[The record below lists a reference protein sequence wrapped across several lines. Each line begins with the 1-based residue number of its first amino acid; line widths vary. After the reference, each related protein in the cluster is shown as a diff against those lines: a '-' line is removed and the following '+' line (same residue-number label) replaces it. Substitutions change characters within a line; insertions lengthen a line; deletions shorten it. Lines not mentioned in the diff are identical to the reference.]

1 MRLTKLAFALLAAL
15 AACGGDDDDG
25 GGSRPNQ
32 PGAAAQAAAQKQD
45 SKNKLVPRVHVED
58 LVRCSVPDKPTGPA
72 CEPLELMGSGAVS
85 SAKKTLAECE
95 AGKYCLQVGA
105 GFSCE
110 PCAERDAIRHDF
122 KDRDF
127 VADQSRD
134 PFFNFV
140 IMPVGI
146 TDNSNNPKPEP
157 HQSCKRRDQFV
168 ASNYSYADLH
178 LIGIVSERTMR
189 KVMMVDTTGRG
200 YIIKRGDCVG
210 KEKAVVKDIGA
221 GYITFVIE
229 EDPDNKR
236 PSHEQSVPLHTDT
249 QPQTDNLPQVAPE
262 TAAPIVAPP
271 TPVTPPQPTGPRT
284 GLGQSNTP
292 PQAPVHKAPQPP
304 VQVPPASH

>member
-1 MRLTKLAFALLAAL
+1 MRLTKLAFALLAITS
-15 AACGGDDDDG
+15 ACGDDDEG
-25 GGSRPNQ
+25 GGTKPNQ
-32 PGAAAQAAAQKQD
+32 TPAAAAIAAKQD

-58 LVRCSVPDKPTGPA
+58 LVRCSVPEKPTGPQ
-72 CEPLELMGSGAVS
+72 CEPLELAGSGAPNP
-85 SAKKTLAECE
+85 AKKTLAECE
-95 AGKYCLQVGA
+95 AAKYCLQVGT

-110 PCAERDAIRHDF
+110 PCAERDAIRHEF

-168 ASNYSYADLH
+168 ASNYSYQDLK
-178 LIGIVSERTMR
+178 LVGVVSERTMR
-189 KVMMVDTTGRG
+189 KVMMIDTAGIG
-200 YIIKRGDCVG
+200 HIIKRGDCVG

-236 PSHEQSVPLHTDT
+236 PSHEQSVPLHADT
-249 QPQTDNLPQVAPE
+249 QPQTDNTPQVAPE
-262 TAAPIVAPP
+262 TTAPIVAPP
-271 TPVTPPQPTGPRT
+271 VAPAQPVGPRT
-284 GLGQSNTP
+284 GLGQSSTP
-292 PQAPVHKAPQPP
+292 PQAPVHKTPQPP
-304 VQVPPASH
+304 VQLPPASH

>member
-1 MRLTKLAFALLAAL
+1 MRLTKLAFMLVASL
-15 AACGGDDDDG
+15 AACGDDEG
-25 GGSRPNQ
+25 GGGTRPNQ
-32 PGAAAQAAAQKQD
+32 PTAAAAAAAKLD

-58 LVRCSVPDKPTGPA
+58 LVRCSVPDKPSGPA
-72 CEPLELMGSGAVS
+72 CEPLELMGSGAS
-85 SAKKTLAECE
+85 AAKKMLAECE

-110 PCAERDAIRHDF
+110 PCAERDAIRHEF

-168 ASNYSYADLH
+168 ATNYSYQDLK
-178 LIGIVSERTMR
+178 LVGVVSERTMR
-189 KVMMVDTTGRG
+189 KVMMIDSAGIG
-200 YIIKRGDCVG
+200 HIIKRGDCVG

-221 GYITFVIE
+221 GYITFVVE

-249 QPQTDNLPQVAPE
+249 QPQADNLPQIAPE
-262 TAAPIVAPP
+262 TTAPIVAPP
-271 TPVTPPQPTGPRT
+271 VAPVAAPQPVGPRT
-284 GLGQSNTP
+284 GLGQSSTP

-304 VQVPPASH
+304 VQLPPASH

>member
-1 MRLTKLAFALLAAL
+1 MRLTKLAFMLVAAL
-15 AACGGDDDDG
+15 AACGDDEDG
-25 GGSRPNQ
+25 AGGTRPNQ
-32 PGAAAQAAAQKQD
+32 AAAAAAQQKLD

-58 LVRCSVPDKPTGPA
+58 LVRCSVPDKPSGPA
-72 CEPLELMGSGAVS
+72 CEPLELVGSGAS
-85 SAKKTLAECE
+85 SRKTLAECE

-110 PCAERDAIRHDF
+110 PCAERDAIRHEF

-127 VADQSRD
+127 AADQSRD

-157 HQSCKRRDQFV
+157 HQSCTRRDQFV
-168 ASNYSYADLH
+168 ATNYSYQDLK
-178 LIGIVSERTMR
+178 LVGVVSERTMR
-189 KVMMVDTTGRG
+189 KVMMIDSAGIG
-200 YIIKRGDCVG
+200 HIIKRGDCVG

-221 GYITFVIE
+221 GYITFVVE

-249 QPQTDNLPQVAPE
+249 QPQTDNLPQIAPE
-262 TAAPIVAPP
+262 TTAPIVAPP
-271 TPVTPPQPTGPRT
+271 VPSSAPPQPSGPRT
-284 GLGQSNTP
+284 GLGQSSTP

-304 VQVPPASH
+304 VQLPPASH